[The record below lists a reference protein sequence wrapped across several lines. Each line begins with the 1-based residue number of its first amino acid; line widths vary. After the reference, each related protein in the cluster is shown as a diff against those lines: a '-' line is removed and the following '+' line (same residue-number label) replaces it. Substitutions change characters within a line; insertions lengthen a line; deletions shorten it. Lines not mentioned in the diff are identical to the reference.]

1 MSIELIRNWLDD
13 SSSVTSE
20 EIDSAYNAMFEQM
33 PSGPNF
39 CLIACLSMMQDSDAG
54 NLVDSITDRVAKYEQ
69 EINW

>member
-20 EIDSAYNAMFEQM
+20 EIDSAYGVMFEQM

-39 CLIACLSMMQDSDAG
+39 CLIACLSMMQDSDASH
-54 NLVDSITDRVAKYEQ
+54 LVDSITERVTKYEQ

>member
-20 EIDSAYNAMFEQM
+20 EIDSAYGAMFEQM

-39 CLIACLSMMQDSDAG
+39 CLIACLSMMQDSDAS